1 MYISKRTVSLTLS
14 LSFLVAGPKSYDVVS
29 DDLKNRIFEITQT
42 TGSIIV
48 DADLDDVGWADA
60 ASTDFFLEIQP
71 GENVD
76 PPDPTEVKVTY
87 DKDNLYV
94 AFMAY
99 SDRDDIRATL
109 QKRDQAHRDDFVAI
123 IIDAYG
129 DANAAVMVGSN
140 PLGVQMDALNQGQ
153 GQHDDDSYDIIY
165 ESAGKITDKGFQ
177 VEMAIPFSSLS
188 FPKKK
193 IQEWKVTFFRSFP
206 RDAQHMVVW
215 GGFDRSNPCWLCQ
228 LGTLKGIQGIEQKGK
243 LEFLPTLIGS
253 QSSELDENNVLK
265 KGFSEGEVSMGIKYS
280 LSSDR
285 VAEIAINPDFS
296 QVEADEE
303 QIDVNTT
310 FALNYQE
317 KRPFFNEGADLTD
330 TPVSVVYTRSI
341 NNPTGVGRIINR
353 GQKDSWLLL
362 SALDEDSPY
371 IVPGEEQSF
380 TKMGGKSF
388 SNIFRYKRSLN
399 EGSFLGLIA
408 TDRRM
413 VDNKGSGSVVGF
425 DTRYRFN
432 DTYQVEFQSVFSHT
446 QEPDDSLLVS
456 SATFADDHTFT
467 FDGESFSGNALK
479 LEFDRNTE
487 HWRMEVGYDH
497 RTPTFRAENGFVTNA
512 NNRRIFGQSLWIYF
526 PNNFFS
532 QVLGGVHAGVEHN
545 FDGVQKAKY
554 VALFSNLAMPR
565 QTRLN
570 VMYSRRMQYRFKDT
584 ELNGTYDIRINLNS
598 QFSERY
604 QFGTNIGRHVA
615 PVRFLEVP
623 EEGRLA
629 VLEFWIRMQASD
641 RLNVGLSYNSQKMT
655 TMDRKTNYFSGYTAT
670 LRVSYQHNKSL
681 GVKVLTQYND
691 FSKDFQIQPLLTYQ
705 PSPFTIFYIGSTSNQ
720 NVDGPAFD
728 NIQNGM
734 LTDRQY
740 FMKIQYLFN

>member
-1 MYISKRTVSLTLS
+1 MYLSKRTVSLTLS

-29 DDLKNRIFEITQT
+29 DDLKNRIFEITRA

-48 DADLDDVGWADA
+48 DADLNDVGWADA

-71 GENVD
+71 GDNVD
-76 PPDPTEVKVTY
+76 PLDPTEVKVTY

-99 SDRDDIRATL
+99 SDPDDIRATL
-109 QKRDQAHRDDFVAI
+109 QKRDQAWRDDFVAI

-153 GQHDDDSYDIIY
+153 HDDDSYDIIY
-165 ESAGKITDKGFQ
+165 ESAGKITDNGFQ

-206 RDAQHMVVW
+206 RDARHMVTW
-215 GGFDRSNPCWLCQ
+215 GGLDRSNPCWLCQ

-253 QSSELDENNVLK
+253 QSSELDENNALK
-265 KGFSEGEVSMGIKYS
+265 KGSSEGEVSMGIKYS

-310 FALNYQE
+310 FALNYRE

-362 SALDEDSPY
+362 SALDENSPY

-399 EGSFLGLIA
+399 EGSFLGFIA

-413 VDNKGSGSVVGF
+413 VDNQGSGSVVGF
-425 DTRYRFN
+425 DSRYRFN

-446 QEPDDSLLVS
+446 QEPNDSLLIS
-456 SATFADDHTFT
+456 SATFGDNHTFA

-629 VLEFWIRMQASD
+629 VLEFWTRMQASD

-655 TMDRKTNYFSGYTAT
+655 TMDRKTDYFSGYTAT
-670 LRVSYQHNKSL
+670 LRASYQHNKSL
-681 GVKVLTQYND
+681 GFKVLTQYND

-720 NVDGPAFD
+720 NVDGLAFD

-734 LTDRQY
+734 FTDRQY

>member
-1 MYISKRTVSLTLS
+1 MYFSKRTVSLTLS

-29 DDLKNRIFEITQT
+29 DDLKNRIFEITRA

-71 GENVD
+71 GDNVD

-99 SDRDDIRATL
+99 SDPDDIRATL
-109 QKRDQAHRDDFVAI
+109 QKRDQAWRDDFVAI

-129 DANAAVMVGSN
+129 DANAAVMIGSN
-140 PLGVQMDALNQGQ
+140 PLGVQMDALNQ

-165 ESAGKITDKGFQ
+165 ESAGKITDKGFH

-206 RDAQHMVVW
+206 RDARHMVTW
-215 GGFDRSNPCWLCQ
+215 GGLDRSNQCWLCQ

-253 QSSELDENNVLK
+253 QSSELDENNALK
-265 KGFSEGEVSMGIKYS
+265 KGSSEGEVSMGIKYS

-310 FALNYQE
+310 FALNYPE

-380 TKMGGKSF
+380 TRMGSKSF

-413 VDNKGSGSVVGF
+413 VDNQGSGSVVGF

-446 QEPDDSLLVS
+446 QEPDDSLLIS
-456 SATFADDHTFT
+456 SATFGDNHTFT

-554 VALFSNLAMPR
+554 IALFSNLAMPR

-570 VMYSRRMQYRFKDT
+570 VMYARRMQYRFKDT
-584 ELNGTYDIRINLNS
+584 ELKGTYDIKINLNS

-629 VLEFWIRMQASD
+629 VLEFWTRMQASD

-655 TMDRKTNYFSGYTAT
+655 TMDRKTDYFSGYTST
-670 LRVSYQHNKSL
+670 LRASYQHNKSL
-681 GVKVLTQYND
+681 GFKVLTQYND

-720 NVDGPAFD
+720 NVDGLAFD

>member
-1 MYISKRTVSLTLS
+1 
-14 LSFLVAGPKSYDVVS
+14 
-29 DDLKNRIFEITQT
+29 
-42 TGSIIV
+42 
-48 DADLDDVGWADA
+48 
-60 ASTDFFLEIQP
+60 
-71 GENVD
+71 
-76 PPDPTEVKVTY
+76 
-87 DKDNLYV
+87 
-94 AFMAY
+94 
-99 SDRDDIRATL
+99 
-109 QKRDQAHRDDFVAI
+109 
-123 IIDAYG
+123 
-129 DANAAVMVGSN
+129 
-140 PLGVQMDALNQGQ
+140 
-153 GQHDDDSYDIIY
+153 
-165 ESAGKITDKGFQ
+165 
-177 VEMAIPFSSLS
+177 
-188 FPKKK
+188 
-193 IQEWKVTFFRSFP
+193 
-206 RDAQHMVVW
+206 
-215 GGFDRSNPCWLCQ
+215 
-228 LGTLKGIQGIEQKGK
+228 
-243 LEFLPTLIGS
+243 
-253 QSSELDENNVLK
+253 
-265 KGFSEGEVSMGIKYS
+265 MGIKYS

-380 TKMGGKSF
+380 TRMGSKSF

-399 EGSFLGLIA
+399 EGSFLGFIA

-413 VDNKGSGSVVGF
+413 VDNQGSGSVVGF

-432 DTYQVEFQSVFSHT
+432 DTYQVEFQSVFSRT
-446 QEPDDSLLVS
+446 QEPNDSLLIS
-456 SATFADDHTFT
+456 SATFGDNHTFA

-512 NNRRIFGQSLWIYF
+512 NNRRIFGQSLWSYF

-629 VLEFWIRMQASD
+629 VLEFWTRMQASD

-655 TMDRKTNYFSGYTAT
+655 TMDRKTDYFSGYTAT
-670 LRVSYQHNKSL
+670 LRASYQHNKSL

>member
-29 DDLKNRIFEITQT
+29 DDLKNRIFEITWA

-87 DKDNLYV
+87 DSKNLYV

-99 SDRDDIRATL
+99 SDPDDIRATL
-109 QKRDQAHRDDFVAI
+109 QKRDQAWRDDFVAI

-153 GQHDDDSYDIIY
+153 DDDDSYDIIY
-165 ESAGKITDKGFQ
+165 ESAGKITDNGFQ

-206 RDAQHMVVW
+206 RDARHMVTW
-215 GGFDRSNPCWLCQ
+215 GGLDRSNQCWLCQ

-253 QSSELDENNVLK
+253 QSSELDENNALK
-265 KGFSEGEVSMGIKYS
+265 KGSSEGEVSMGIKYS

-380 TKMGGKSF
+380 TSMGSKSF

-413 VDNKGSGSVVGF
+413 VDNQGSGSVVGF
-425 DTRYRFN
+425 DSRYRFN
-432 DTYQVEFQSVFSHT
+432 DTYQVEFQSVFSRT
-446 QEPDDSLLVS
+446 QEPNDSLLIS
-456 SATFADDHTFT
+456 SATFGDNHTFT

-554 VALFSNLAMPR
+554 IALFSNLAMPR

-570 VMYSRRMQYRFKDT
+570 VNYVRRMQYRFKDT

-629 VLEFWIRMQASD
+629 VLEFWTRMQASD

-655 TMDRKTNYFSGYTAT
+655 TMDRKTDYFSGYTAT
-670 LRVSYQHNKSL
+670 LRASYQHNKSL
-681 GVKVLTQYND
+681 GFKVLTQYND

-720 NVDGPAFD
+720 NVDGLAFD